1 MRTGLQ
7 NCCTRRTLCTAVF
20 DSILKNCFCLCAPW
34 SVSRQSIKSAAE
46 PTAGTR
52 NRRTEV
58 YRSVQKCTEGGLA
71 VPSRT
76 PTARFCC
83 SKINACEIR
92 EDFRRKPNALH
103 HPVIYRSVKP
113 MHRNVVYPTVPH
125 DLTQNSEAGRVLL
138 RTEHHGRKSERICGT
153 VDFSLANAPGSPI
166 RKPITRK
173 MEVKS

>member
-20 DSILKNCFCLCAPW
+20 DSILKNCFCLCAPR

-52 NRRTEV
+52 NRRTE
-58 YRSVQKCTEGGLA
+58 GGLA

-76 PTARFCC
+76 PAAQFCC

>member
-1 MRTGLQ
+1 MKMRTGLQ

-20 DSILKNCFCLCAPW
+20 DSILKNCFCLCAPR

-46 PTAGTR
+46 
-52 NRRTEV
+52 
-58 YRSVQKCTEGGLA
+58 
-71 VPSRT
+71 

-113 MHRNVVYPTVPH
+113 IHRNVVYPTVPH